1 MSSAPVP
8 APTFAADKVAA
19 EFVAGPNDVRWVEL
33 CENGEITYQAKLA
46 TYVEIYG
53 PAALQDPYKDWFML
67 AAQIHGA
74 VDTNTFIGRR
84 IKETR
89 TLLNREKLTL
99 RKKKADKT
107 LTPPALKEH
116 RYAIDEHVHDLKSFK
131 EQQLAVLEGI
141 RDIGKRLLEIAED
154 EAFEMP
160 DVVND
165 DAFLANSDRTTTSS
179 TADEAPDAADTAASD
194 AKMTEWASRL
204 REHGLVMNVKQPWLH
219 AILHCG
225 KTVENRR
232 ADFPHL
238 ALDGTSVE
246 HRWVLLAASASDGSV
261 KQWDEELQKLRAVI
275 DADPAMDA
283 AQREM
288 AVASLP
294 HHRGAYPRG
303 AIVGLARVTTS
314 LETKSAKGFPLRHP
328 DHPLRQSPWMRDDP
342 PRISHGW
349 VIDKTI
355 ELERP
360 VPYKGKQS
368 SYLYL
373 RNLPSP
379 LQGTVITGVL
389 EQLRNEEW

>member
-1 MSSAPVP
+1 MSSAPAP
-8 APTFAADKVAA
+8 APAPAIDAGKVAA
-19 EFVAGPNDVRWVEL
+19 DFVAGSGDVRWIEL
-33 CENGEITYQAKLA
+33 CEDGEIAYQAKLA
-46 TYVEIYG
+46 SYVEIYG
-53 PAALQDPYKDWFML
+53 PAALQDPYKEWFML
-67 AAQIHGA
+67 AAQLHGGT
-74 VDTNTFIGRR
+74 DTHMQVCKRISNTRN
-84 IKETR
+84 
-89 TLLNREKLTL
+89 LLNQEKLTL
-99 RKKKADKT
+99 RMAKANKM
-107 LTPPALKEH
+107 LTPPDLKQH
-116 RYAIDEHVHDLKSFK
+116 RYAIAEHTHDLETLKG
-131 EQQLAVLEGI
+131 QHLVGMGNI
-141 RDIGKRLLEIAED
+141 RDMGKRLLEIAEAED
-154 EAFEMP
+154 FELP
-160 DVVND
+160 DILNH
-165 DAFLANSDRTTTSS
+165 DAHLTENGPPT
-179 TADEAPDAADTAASD
+179 AADTAASD
-194 AKMTEWASRL
+194 AKMTEWAKRL

-232 ADFPHL
+232 APVPQL
-238 ALDGTSVE
+238 APDGAPVE
-246 HRWVLLAASASDGSV
+246 HRWVLLAASANEGSV
-261 KQWDEELQKLRAVI
+261 KQWDEELQKLRAAI
-275 DADPAMDA
+275 AADPAMDA

-288 AVASLP
+288 AIASLP

-303 AIVGLARVTTS
+303 AIVGLARVTTN
-314 LETKSAKGFPLRHP
+314 LDTKPTNRAHP
-328 DHPLRQSPWMRDDP
+328 GHPLRQSPWMRDDP

>member
-1 MSSAPVP
+1 MSSAPAPVP
-8 APTFAADKVAA
+8 AFDAGKVAA
-19 EFVAGPNDVRWVEL
+19 DFVAGPDDDRWIEL
-33 CENGEITYQAKLA
+33 CEEGEIAYQAKLA
-46 TYVEIYG
+46 SYVEMYG
-53 PAALQDPYKDWFML
+53 PAALQGPAKEWFML
-67 AAQIHGA
+67 AAQVHGG
-74 VDTNTFIGRR
+74 VETGSRVGKR
-84 IKETR
+84 ISETR
-89 TLLNREKLTL
+89 NLLNNEKLTL
-99 RKKKADKT
+99 RTKKVLKA
-107 LTPPALKEH
+107 LTPPELKEH
-116 RYAIDEHVHDLKSFK
+116 RYAIAEHAHDLETLKERHLAGVKS
-131 EQQLAVLEGI
+131 I
-141 RDIGKRLLEIAED
+141 RDIAKRLLEIAED
-154 EAFEMP
+154 EDFDLPEVVHP
-160 DVVND
+160 D
-165 DAFLANSDRTTTSS
+165 ALIEASTPS
-179 TADEAPDAADTAASD
+179 TADAAPTAADTAASD
-194 AKMTEWASRL
+194 AKMTEWAKRL

-232 ADFPHL
+232 APFPHL
-238 ALDGTSVE
+238 APDGTAVE
-246 HRWVLLAASASDGSV
+246 HRWVLLAASANEGSV
-261 KQWDEELQKLRAVI
+261 KQWDEELQKLRAAI

-303 AIVGLARVTTS
+303 AIVGLARVTTN
-314 LETKSAKGFPLRHP
+314 LDTKPVNRSHP
-328 DHPLRQSPWMRDDP
+328 GHPLRLSPWMRDDP

-389 EQLRNEEW
+389 EQLRDEEW

>member
-1 MSSAPVP
+1 MSSAPAP
-8 APTFAADKVAA
+8 APTIDAGKVAA
-19 EFVAGPNDVRWVEL
+19 DFVAGPGDVRWIEL
-33 CENGEITYQAKLA
+33 CEDGEIAYQAKLA
-46 TYVEIYG
+46 SYVEIYG
-53 PAALQDPYKDWFML
+53 PAALQDPYKEWFML
-67 AAQIHGA
+67 AAQLHGGT
-74 VDTNTFIGRR
+74 DTHLQVCKRLS
-84 IKETR
+84 ETR
-89 TLLNREKLTL
+89 SLLNNEKLTL
-99 RKKKADKT
+99 RTKKALKT
-107 LTPPALKEH
+107 LTPPELKEH
-116 RYAIDEHVHDLKSFK
+116 RYAIAEHTHDLETLK
-131 EQQLAVLEGI
+131 EQHVVGLKNI
-141 RDIGKRLLEIAED
+141 RDMGKRLLEIV
-154 EAFEMP
+154 EASDFALP
-160 DVVND
+160 DAD
-165 DAFLANSDRTTTSS
+165 RLLDAPTTTL
-179 TADEAPDAADTAASD
+179 TADAAPTAADTAASD
-194 AKMTEWASRL
+194 AKMTEWAKRL

-232 ADFPHL
+232 APFPHL
-238 ALDGTSVE
+238 APDGAPVE

-261 KQWDEELQKLRAVI
+261 KQWDEELQKLHAAI

-283 AQREM
+283 AQRAM
-288 AVASLP
+288 AIASLP

-314 LETKSAKGFPLRHP
+314 LDTKPANSFPLRHP
-328 DHPLRQSPWMRDDP
+328 DHPLRLSPWMRDDP